1 MDQKAPG
8 HMAFEVEALSIV
20 PAWAEGIAE
29 TLTAIGPVEHELNN
43 YS

>member
-1 MDQKAPG
+1 
-8 HMAFEVEALSIV
+8 MAFEVEALSIV

-29 TLTAIGPVEHELNN
+29 TLTGAVDPVEHEPNN